1 MAIFIFNNT
10 KEIRKN
16 KQELER
22 ALKLKI
28 TIEGKKV
35 TTSGDPMK
43 DYEASIVLDAINFGF
58 SARKALV
65 LLDPTMQF
73 KLLNIKKFTR
83 KSRLKDAR
91 SRIIGT
97 EGKTKRAIENI
108 CNCDIVISENEV
120 GIIAPGD
127 SIEETV
133 TGIINM
139 IKGSKQGNVYAFL
152 EKMNSRRKLYGD
164 DLGLKI
170 KDKRTLDNPQEEY
183 SEDNY
188 TEDEEE

>member
-1 MAIFIFNNT
+1 MAIFIFNNA
-10 KEIRKN
+10 KEVRKN

-28 TIEGKKV
+28 DIEGRRV
-35 TTSGDPMK
+35 TTIGDPMK
-43 DYEASIVLDAINFGF
+43 DYEATIVLDAINFGF
-58 SARKALV
+58 TARKALV

-170 KDKRTLDNPQEEY
+170 KDKETLEGYGEDED

-188 TEDEEE
+188 EED